1 MSLPD
6 PRSGSGYGSS
16 GKSASGL
23 GNQYQKYNQFPYRE
37 PDKYKDP
44 DCEDDDQECSGEESG
59 ESQET
64 HKSVQNKTL
73 GTHLTADPYKR
84 RDYGSFSGH
93 AVSFN
98 LYQNASIEGPLL
110 TSEMGVTGNSISPI
124 PNLYKGRQAGGAM
137 GCLLYTSPSPP
148 RPY

>member
-1 MSLPD
+1 MT
-6 PRSGSGYGSS
+6 
-16 GKSASGL
+16 
-23 GNQYQKYNQFPYRE
+23 
-37 PDKYKDP
+37 
-44 DCEDDDQECSGEESG
+44 GE
-59 ESQET
+59 
-64 HKSVQNKTL
+64 
-73 GTHLTADPYKR
+73 PYKR

-137 GCLLYTSPSPP
+137 GGVSPVGLTTGMAPKGGLGSKRKFSSSQP
-148 RPY
+148 RKFKEPAAAHARVLW